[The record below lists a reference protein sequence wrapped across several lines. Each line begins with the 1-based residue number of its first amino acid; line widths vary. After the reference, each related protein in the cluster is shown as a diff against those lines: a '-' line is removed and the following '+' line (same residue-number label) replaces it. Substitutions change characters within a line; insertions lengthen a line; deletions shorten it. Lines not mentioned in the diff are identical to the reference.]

1 MFGISA
7 FSEAPFSGLAEGSVT
22 VFVTGVSATGQVG
35 NVSVVIPQDA
45 TAFVFSFDSY
55 DILSALIQA
64 VFNNEPGKTLF
75 ADTTI
80 GGRPLG
86 DIDNT
91 GSVTYADAFD
101 YLDWYD
107 LGTTGSS
114 ASDTYIETVM
124 NAYMTQ
130 NPATYAAYIS
140 FAYGQTGSVSVS
152 VTGNANVSLTGVAA
166 SGGVGFVVITGDAN
180 VPVTGVFATGQVG
193 SVTIIEGQGVNV
205 PVTGVEGTTA
215 LGNET
220 VVAKATIQPSGVFGT
235 GFIGSVVITADAVV
249 VTTGVEATGQVGNAN
264 VLIVVPVIGVQGT
277 ITLGTI
283 TLESNNYLDVT
294 GFGMVGSVGLV
305 DVIGVWSIPDEVPNN
320 WIDGEPSANAWIY
333 AIEQSN
339 NWIEDVPDAI
349 ALNSTGTQ
357 YTISLPV
364 RDSSGVD
371 YTVASSVKTS
381 DGTEYYPN
389 VWIDTIAQS
398 NTWTVQ

>member
-140 FAYGQTGSVSVS
+140 FAYGQTGSVSV
-152 VTGNANVSLTGVAA
+152 TGNANVSLTGVSA
-166 SGGVGFVVITGDAN
+166 SCEVGTAVVAININA
-180 VPVTGVFATGQVG
+180 PVTGVSATGELG
-193 SVTIIEGQGVNV
+193 S
-205 PVTGVEGTTA
+205 A
-215 LGNET
+215 T
-220 VVAKATIQPSGVFGT
+220 VVAKAVVDATGVSAT
-235 GFIGSVVITADAVV
+235 GFVGSVVVTADAVV
-249 VTTGVEATGQVGNAN
+249 VTTGVQATGQIGNAN
-264 VLIVVPVIGVQGT
+264 VLIVVPVTGVQGT
-277 ITLGTI
+277 TALGTI

-320 WIDGEPSANAWIY
+320 WIDGEPSANAWVY

-339 NWIEDVPDAI
+339 NWIEDVPDA
-349 ALNSTGTQ
+349 
-357 YTISLPV
+357 
-364 RDSSGVD
+364 
-371 YTVASSVKTS
+371 
-381 DGTEYYPN
+381 N
-389 VWIDTIAQS
+389 VWIDTISQS

>member
-7 FSEAPFSGLAEGSVT
+7 FSESPFSGLPGTSVR

-140 FAYGQTGSVSVS
+140 FAYGQTGSVSV
-152 VTGNANVSLTGVAA
+152 TGDANVSLTGVST
-166 SGGVGFVVITGDAN
+166 SGEIGTAVVAININA
-180 VPVTGVFATGQVG
+180 PVTGVSATGELG
-193 SVTIIEGQGVNV
+193 SV
-205 PVTGVEGTTA
+205 
-215 LGNET
+215 T
-220 VVAKATIQPSGVFGT
+220 VVAKAVAEATGVLAT
-235 GFIGSVVITADAVV
+235 GFVGSVVVTADAVV
-249 VTTGVEATGQVGNAN
+249 VTTGVQATGQIGNAN
-264 VLIVVPVIGVQGT
+264 VLIVVPVTGVQGT
-277 ITLGTI
+277 TALGTI

-320 WIDGEPSANAWIY
+320 WIEDVPDANVWIDTI
-333 AIEQSN
+333 AQSN
-339 NWIEDVPDAI
+339 NWIEDVPDA
-349 ALNSTGTQ
+349 
-357 YTISLPV
+357 
-364 RDSSGVD
+364 
-371 YTVASSVKTS
+371 
-381 DGTEYYPN
+381 N

>member
-64 VFNNEPGKTLF
+64 VLNNEPGKTLF

-140 FAYGQTGSVSVS
+140 FAYGQTGSVL
-152 VTGNANVSLTGVAA
+152 VTGDANVSLTGVST
-166 SGGVGFVVITGDAN
+166 SGEIGTAVVAININA
-180 VPVTGVFATGQVG
+180 PVTGVSATGELG
-193 SVTIIEGQGVNV
+193 SV
-205 PVTGVEGTTA
+205 
-215 LGNET
+215 T
-220 VVAKATIQPSGVFGT
+220 VVAKAVVDATGVSAT
-235 GFIGSVVITADAVV
+235 GFVGSVVVTADAVV
-249 VTTGVEATGQVGNAN
+249 VTTGVQATGQIGNAN
-264 VLIVVPVIGVQGT
+264 VLIVVSVTGVQGT
-277 ITLGTI
+277 TALGTV

-294 GFGMVGSVGLV
+294 GFGMVGSIGLV

-320 WIDGEPSANAWIY
+320 WI
-333 AIEQSN
+333 
-339 NWIEDVPDAI
+339 EDVPDANI
-349 ALNSTGTQ
+349 
-357 YTISLPV
+357 
-364 RDSSGVD
+364 
-371 YTVASSVKTS
+371 
-381 DGTEYYPN
+381 
-389 VWIDTIAQS
+389 WIDTIAQS

>member
-140 FAYGQTGSVSVS
+140 FAYGQTGSVSV
-152 VTGNANVSLTGVAA
+152 TGNANVSVTGVSA
-166 SGGVGFVVITGDAN
+166 SGEVGTAVVAADAN
-180 VPVTGVFATGQVG
+180 VSVTGVSATVSLG
-193 SVTIIEGQGVNV
+193 SVTIIEGQGVNA

-215 LGNET
+215 LGDET
-220 VVAKATIQPSGVFGT
+220 VVAKATVQPTGVFGT

-264 VLIVVPVIGVQGT
+264 VLIVVPVTGVQGT
-277 ITLGTI
+277 TALGTI
-283 TLESNNYLDVT
+283 TLESNNYIDVT

-320 WIDGEPSANAWIY
+320 WI
-333 AIEQSN
+333 
-339 NWIEDVPDAI
+339 EDVPDA
-349 ALNSTGTQ
+349 
-357 YTISLPV
+357 
-364 RDSSGVD
+364 
-371 YTVASSVKTS
+371 
-381 DGTEYYPN
+381 N